1 MQNLHMCG
9 TVVECGP
16 LCFVQAT
23 VGGQEGAD
31 WGTSDFN
38 EREQAQAASA
48 GNVSGTADSS

>member
-1 MQNLHMCG
+1 MTVLHVC
-9 TVVECGP
+9 
-16 LCFVQAT
+16 VQAT

-48 GNVSGTADSS
+48 GNVSGTADTH